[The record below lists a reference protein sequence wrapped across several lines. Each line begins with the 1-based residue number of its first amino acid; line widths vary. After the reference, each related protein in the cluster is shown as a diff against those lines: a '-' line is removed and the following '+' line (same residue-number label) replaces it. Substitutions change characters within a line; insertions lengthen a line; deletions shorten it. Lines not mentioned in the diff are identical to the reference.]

1 MNRGRGGSR
10 RPNRGG
16 GRFNK
21 QRTVNSAALTKS
33 IEQDQDEV
41 DDSEGD
47 GEYDDFVVEIREP
60 SPEGRNPAPAK
71 TRRRSSNKAL
81 IQRLQMS
88 VENQEMI
95 ETVLRDLQINGNGHD
110 FEEKLAFN
118 ARETKRNE
126 AYWNKVGE
134 RKLVIEGGVSADW
147 VGESQFEIKDETYS
161 SYAVKKLLQCGFE
174 KGRCLVALSAN
185 NGDLGAALESL
196 LCSCCKLGQ
205 IGKENPDYTEEKFKE
220 AVLQRQEEVMA
231 LESIY
236 GDAFTEVIADSIWT
250 IKLSL
255 PFLLEA
261 FKPKMRGDNGCKN
274 KTTKKRETSRKVC
287 RFYLEGNCK
296 FGDTCRFSHLKSD
309 DKTDSVDETTK
320 NLEIPTVNNETVDPS
335 LPFILEVRFSKESLY
350 PFESPVVAFYSTN
363 ELIPSSGCLNVTLRL
378 VQEAKDLSTAESP
391 AIFCLASL
399 LENEDEIMECF
410 KTPPSEYSL
419 PAKKSNPAQSIRLV
433 QSNDAKIEAAN
444 NKPKSKQPQQ
454 SSDQLTIQ
462 ERNRK
467 LKQQFERLQVNL
479 LGLSKNGC
487 LKRVVVKGPPPSSIT
502 GTDCWR

>member
-16 GRFNK
+16 GSFNK
-21 QRTVNSAALTKS
+21 PRAVNSAAVTKS
-33 IEQDQDEV
+33 TEQDQDEL
-41 DDSEGD
+41 DDSEDDGD
-47 GEYDDFVVEIREP
+47 YDDFVVEIREP

-95 ETVLRDLQINGNGHD
+95 ETVMRDLQINRSGHD

-147 VGESQFEIKDETYS
+147 VGESQFEIKDEIYS
-161 SYAVKKLLQCGFE
+161 SYAVKKLLQCGFK
-174 KGRCLVALSAN
+174 KGRCLVALSEN
-185 NGDLGAALESL
+185 DGDLGAALESL
-196 LCSCCKLGQ
+196 LCSCCELNQ

-220 AVLQRQEEVMA
+220 AVLQRQEKVMA
-231 LESIY
+231 FESIY

-255 PFLLEA
+255 PFPLEA
-261 FKPKMRGDNGCKN
+261 FKPKMRVENGCKS
-274 KTTKKRETSRKVC
+274 KTTKKRESSREVC

-309 DKTDSVDETTK
+309 DETDSVNETTK
-320 NLEIPTVNNETVDPS
+320 NVEIPTMNNETVDPF
-335 LPFILEVRFSKESLY
+335 LPFVLEVRFSKESLY
-350 PFESPVVAFYSTN
+350 PFEPPVVVFYSTN

-378 VQEAKDLSTAESP
+378 VREAKDLSTAESP

-399 LENEDEIMECF
+399 LENEGEIMECF
-410 KTPPSEYSL
+410 RAPPSEYSL
-419 PAKKSNPAQSIRLV
+419 PAKKSIPAQSIQLV

-444 NKPKSKQPQQ
+444 NKLQPKQPQQ
-454 SSDQLTIQ
+454 SSDQLPIQ

-467 LKQQFERLQVNL
+467 LKQQVERLQVNL
-479 LGLSKNGC
+479 LGLGQ
-487 LKRVVVKGPPPSSIT
+487 RKGV
-502 GTDCWR
+502 

>member
-21 QRTVNSAALTKS
+21 PRAVNSVALTTS
-33 IEQDQDEV
+33 IEQDRDEL
-41 DDSEGD
+41 DDSEDDGD
-47 GEYDDFVVEIREP
+47 YDDFVVKIREP
-60 SPEGRNPAPAK
+60 SPEGRNAAPAK
-71 TRRRSSNKAL
+71 PRRRSSNKAL
-81 IQRLQMS
+81 IQRFQMS

-95 ETVLRDLQINGNGHD
+95 EAVLRDLQINRSSHD
-110 FEEKLAFN
+110 FEEKLDFN
-118 ARETKRNE
+118 ARETKHNE
-126 AYWNKVGE
+126 DYWNKVGE

-147 VGESQFEIKDETYS
+147 VGESQFETKDEIYS
-161 SYAVKKLLQCGFE
+161 SYAVKKLLRCGFE
-174 KGRCLVALSAN
+174 KERCLVALSEN
-185 NGDLGAALESL
+185 DGDLGAALESL
-196 LCSCCKLGQ
+196 LCSCCELSQ
-205 IGKENPDYTEEKFKE
+205 LGKENPHYTEEKFKE

-236 GDAFTEVIADSIWT
+236 GDTFTEVIADSIWT

-261 FKPKMRGDNGCKN
+261 FKPKVRGDKGCKS
-274 KTTKKRETSRKVC
+274 KTTKKREMSRKLC

-309 DKTDSVDETTK
+309 DESDSVNETTK
-320 NLEIPTVNNETVDPS
+320 NLEIPTLNNETVDPS

-350 PFESPVVAFYSTN
+350 PFEPPMVTFYSMH

-378 VQEAKDLSTAESP
+378 VREAKDLSAAESP

-419 PAKKSNPAQSIRLV
+419 PAKKIIPAESIGLL
-433 QSNDAKIEAAN
+433 QSNDVKIATAN
-444 NKPKSKQPQQ
+444 NKPQLKQPLQ
-454 SSDQLTIQ
+454 SSGQLTIQ

-467 LKQQFERLQVNL
+467 LKQQFERLQVNY
-479 LGLSKNGC
+479 S
-487 LKRVVVKGPPPSSIT
+487 T
-502 GTDCWR
+502 AQM

>member
-21 QRTVNSAALTKS
+21 PRAVNSAAFTKS
-33 IEQDQDEV
+33 IEQDRDEL
-41 DDSEGD
+41 DDSEDDGD
-47 GEYDDFVVEIREP
+47 YDEFVVEIREP
-60 SPEGRNPAPAK
+60 LPEGRNQAPAK

-95 ETVLRDLQINGNGHD
+95 EAVLRDLQINTSGHD
-110 FEEKLAFN
+110 FEEKLSFN

-147 VGESQFEIKDETYS
+147 VGESQFESKDEIFS
-161 SYAVKKLLQCGFE
+161 SYAMKKLLQCGFE
-174 KGRCLVALSAN
+174 KERCLVALSEN
-185 NGDLGAALESL
+185 DGDLGAALESL
-196 LCSCCKLGQ
+196 LCSCCELNQ
-205 IGKENPDYTEEKFKE
+205 IGKENPDYTDEKFKE
-220 AVLQRQEEVMA
+220 AVLQRQEEVIA

-236 GDAFTEVIADSIWT
+236 GDAFAEVITDSIWT

-261 FKPKMRGDNGCKN
+261 FKPKKRGENGCKSR
-274 KTTKKRETSRKVC
+274 TTKKRETSREVC
-287 RFYLEGNCK
+287 TFYLEGNCK
-296 FGDTCRFSHLKSD
+296 FGDTCRFSHFKSD
-309 DKTDSVDETTK
+309 DETDSVNETMK
-320 NLEIPTVNNETVDPS
+320 NVEIPTMNNETVDPS

-350 PFESPVVAFYSTN
+350 PFEPPVVVFYSTN

-378 VQEAKDLSTAESP
+378 VREAKDLSTAESP

-410 KTPPSEYSL
+410 KAPPSEYSL
-419 PAKKSNPAQSIRLV
+419 PAKKSIPAQSIQLV

-444 NKPKSKQPQQ
+444 NKLQRKQPQQ
-454 SSDQLTIQ
+454 SSDQLPIQ

-479 LGLSKNGC
+479 LGLGQ
-487 LKRVVVKGPPPSSIT
+487 RIGV
-502 GTDCWR
+502 